1 MTKRD
6 YNENVG
12 TQHVGLVTK
21 GDTMANKKVKVY
33 TYKRVSTSM
42 QVDGYSLDAQNDRME
57 KYAEFND
64 MVIAG
69 SYSDEGKSGKNI
81 AGRTDFQRMLND
93 IAAKKDIFYNGQTI
107 EEIRWDKKYSRNML
121 FIKKDRRSAVRVYSS
136 SLSGGYRGDRA

>member
-1 MTKRD
+1 MRASANFIFGKETIEKMGKYG

-33 TYKRVSTSM
+33 TSKRVSTSM

-69 SYSDEGKSGKNI
+69 SYSE
-81 AGRTDFQRMLND
+81 M
-93 IAAKKDIFYNGQTI
+93 
-107 EEIRWDKKYSRNML
+107 
-121 FIKKDRRSAVRVYSS
+121 
-136 SLSGGYRGDRA
+136 

>member
-1 MTKRD
+1 MGKYG

-12 TQHVGLVTK
+12 TQHVRLVTK

-33 TYKRVSTSM
+33 TYKRVFTSM

-93 IAAKKDIFYNGQTI
+93 MSTTT
-107 EEIRWDKKYSRNML
+107 
-121 FIKKDRRSAVRVYSS
+121 
-136 SLSGGYRGDRA
+136 

>member
-1 MTKRD
+1 MAKSD
-6 YNENVG
+6 YNGTVG
-12 TQHVGLVTK
+12 TQHVGLVIK

-69 SYSDEGKSGKNI
+69 SYSDEGKKGQREVC
-81 AGRTDFQRMLND
+81 AGVQAFAFRT
-93 IAAKKDIFYNGQTI
+93 
-107 EEIRWDKKYSRNML
+107 
-121 FIKKDRRSAVRVYSS
+121 
-136 SLSGGYRGDRA
+136 

>member
-1 MTKRD
+1 MGKYG

-12 TQHVGLVTK
+12 TQHVRLVTK

-57 KYAEFND
+57 KYAEFID
-64 MVIAG
+64 MVFAG

-93 IAAKKDIFYNGQTI
+93 IAAKKDNVKFVLVFKLSVIGIPIQSNACSGILNFIFVSVPEKLAAI
-107 EEIRWDKKYSRNML
+107 
-121 FIKKDRRSAVRVYSS
+121 SS
-136 SLSGGYRGDRA
+136 V